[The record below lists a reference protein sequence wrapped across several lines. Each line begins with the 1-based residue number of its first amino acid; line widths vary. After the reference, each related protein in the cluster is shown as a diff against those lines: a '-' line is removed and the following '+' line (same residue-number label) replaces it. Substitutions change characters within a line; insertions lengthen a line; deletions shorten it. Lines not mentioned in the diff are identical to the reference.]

1 MTIPD
6 EEIALFV
13 KAGSIL
19 PILLHQKEL
28 SLLNAIKNPIGLELY
43 LGARAEAFGQLY
55 LDDGDSFEYQ
65 TQRAKTLVHYHFHD
79 NVLSAVK
86 ALPDDFVFDGASQK
100 LITDVT
106 IFGNQFVPSSV
117 TDLATG

>member
-1 MTIPD
+1 MYLPKDEPFWYNYFSKNAVASNDNLETMTIPD

-43 LGARAEAFGQLY
+43 LGARAEAFG
-55 LDDGDSFEYQ
+55 
-65 TQRAKTLVHYHFHD
+65 
-79 NVLSAVK
+79 
-86 ALPDDFVFDGASQK
+86 
-100 LITDVT
+100 
-106 IFGNQFVPSSV
+106 
-117 TDLATG
+117 